1 MNQNRDR
8 QTERELFREEPT
20 VKEATPAVPTGKKSW
35 LFTLLFVLIAAMTF
49 WAVTAQIKDFSFSDF
64 AAYIGG
70 ANPAWLIAAVACML
84 GFAGFW
90 IPRAVSPTVRVP
102 RKGFSGRRG
111 TSIFPPLR
119 PRQRADSPQARTS

>member
-1 MNQNRDR
+1 MNQNRDP

-70 ANPAWLIAAVACML
+70 ANPA
-84 GFAGFW
+84 
-90 IPRAVSPTVRVP
+90 
-102 RKGFSGRRG
+102 
-111 TSIFPPLR
+111 
-119 PRQRADSPQARTS
+119 